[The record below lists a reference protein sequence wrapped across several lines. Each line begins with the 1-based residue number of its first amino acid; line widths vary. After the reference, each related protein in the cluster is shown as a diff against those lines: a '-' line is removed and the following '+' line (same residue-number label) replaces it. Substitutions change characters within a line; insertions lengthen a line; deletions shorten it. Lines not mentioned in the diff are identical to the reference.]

1 MAFHLLPWSFCGR
14 LNCFPSYII
23 FCNYNLFWSELK
35 SECIW
40 RVKFRPRELYEV
52 RVVHSKTCLH
62 ERCSF
67 NFVFLR
73 ISLATENALIEIL
86 KKIIYNVCK
95 NILARMWC
103 SLFVLSS
110 LVEGLQS
117 VYLFVCFFFVRIV
130 THQAFK
136 TK

>member
-1 MAFHLLPWSFCGR
+1 MAFHLLLWSFCGR

-35 SECIW
+35 SEYIW

-62 ERCSF
+62 KRCSL

-95 NILARMWC
+95 NILARRWC

-117 VYLFVCFFFVRIV
+117 VYLFFLFVI
-130 THQAFK
+130 FLLE
-136 TK
+136 